1 LITPFGCYTFF
12 LFLDFLNAIISDAL
26 SIPAA
31 SEDESEMQGEEYEAE
46 VSIGTEIPEQ
56 EQVDEYQSQDVL
68 LDTNQQTQEDP
79 STSTVRF
86 NLRDESGEP
95 QLLIFPFDE
104 VHF

>member
-1 LITPFGCYTFF
+1 
-12 LFLDFLNAIISDAL
+12 
-26 SIPAA
+26 
-31 SEDESEMQGEEYEAE
+31 MQGEEYEAE

-68 LDTNQQTQEDP
+68 LDTNQQIQEDP

-86 NLRDESGEP
+86 NLRDESGKP
-95 QLLIFPFDE
+95 QLLIFPFAE